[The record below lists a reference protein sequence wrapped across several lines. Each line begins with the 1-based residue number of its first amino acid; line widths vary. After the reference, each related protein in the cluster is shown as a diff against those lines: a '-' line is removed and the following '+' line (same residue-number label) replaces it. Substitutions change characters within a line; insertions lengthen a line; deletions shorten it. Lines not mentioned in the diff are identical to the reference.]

1 MSLCLYIDRAIGT
14 DIHSFAL
21 LDAPRQSDSVKN
33 KPSSLLDVL
42 CRWERHLTGL
52 SSRSGGEV
60 ADNS

>member
-1 MSLCLYIDRAIGT
+1 MF
-14 DIHSFAL
+14 IHRQELLVPLFIASL
-21 LDAPRQSDSVKN
+21 LDAPRQRDSVKN
-33 KPSSLLDVL
+33 KPASLLDVL